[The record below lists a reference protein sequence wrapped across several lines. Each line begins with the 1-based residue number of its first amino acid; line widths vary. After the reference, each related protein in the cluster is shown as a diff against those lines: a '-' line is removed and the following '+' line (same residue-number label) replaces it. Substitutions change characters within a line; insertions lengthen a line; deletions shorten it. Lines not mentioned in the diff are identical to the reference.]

1 MQLNIDPFERGSP
14 MIAQTSM
21 LFRLEAVTAADVMAD
36 GPVSLRATAGVR
48 EALALFTDK
57 SYSAAPVIDEAGHPV
72 GVLSRSDLL
81 VHERE
86 HGVKIG
92 HSPAY
97 FFEQEV
103 RHGKKVPEGFEIE
116 DVDDCTVG
124 DLMTPAVFSVP
135 PETPVDKV
143 IAEMV
148 ALHVHRLFV
157 VDHSGTLVGVIST
170 MDILKRLRPTTAKD

>member
-1 MQLNIDPFERGSP
+1 MTPITATN
-14 MIAQTSM
+14 AATT
-21 LFRLEAVTAADVMAD
+21 FRLEALTAADLMALS
-36 GPVSLRATAGVR
+36 PVSLRARACVR

-57 SYSAAPVIDEAGHPV
+57 NYSAAPVIDEAGHPV

-86 HGVKIG
+86 HGLKIG

-97 FFEQEV
+97 HFENEV
-103 RHGKKVPEGFEIE
+103 RHGKRVPEDFEIE
-116 DVDDCTVG
+116 EVDDTTVG

-143 IAEMV
+143 ISEMV

-157 VDHSGTLVGVIST
+157 VDKTGTLIGVIST
-170 MDILKRLRPTTAKD
+170 MDILKRLRRA

>member
-1 MQLNIDPFERGSP
+1 
-14 MIAQTSM
+14 MIAATST
-21 LFRLEAVTAADVMAD
+21 LFRLEAATAADLMAD
-36 GPVSLRATAGVR
+36 SPVSLRASAGVR

-57 SYSAAPVIDEAGHPV
+57 SFSAAPVIDEAGHPV

-86 HGVKIG
+86 HGLKVG

-97 FFEQEV
+97 FYEQEA
-103 RHGKKVPEGFEIE
+103 RHGRSIPEGFEIE

-135 PETPVDKV
+135 PGTTIDKV

-157 VDHSGTLVGVIST
+157 VDNSGTLIGVIST
-170 MDILKRLRPTTAKD
+170 MDILRRLRPAEAAN

>member
-1 MQLNIDPFERGSP
+1 MTEIS
-14 MIAQTSM
+14 S
-21 LFRLEAVTAADVMAD
+21 LFRLEAATAADLMAD
-36 GPVSLRATAGVR
+36 SPVSLRSSAGVR

-57 SYSAAPVIDEAGHPV
+57 SIGAAPVIDEAGHPV

-92 HSPAY
+92 HSPAF

-103 RHGKKVPEGFEIE
+103 RHGKKVPEDFEIE
-116 DVDDCTVG
+116 NVDDCIVG
-124 DLMTPAVFSVP
+124 DLMTPAVFSVS
-135 PETPVDKV
+135 PETPIDKV

-170 MDILKRLRPTTAKD
+170 MDILKRLRPTTAKE

>member
-1 MQLNIDPFERGSP
+1 
-14 MIAQTSM
+14 MIAQTTM

-36 GPVSLRATAGVR
+36 GPVSLRASAGVR

-103 RHGKKVPEGFEIE
+103 RHGKKVPEDFEIE

-135 PETPVDKV
+135 PETPIDKV

-157 VDHSGTLVGVIST
+157 VDPSGTLIGVIST
-170 MDILKRLRPTTAKD
+170 MDILRRLRPTTAKD

>member
-1 MQLNIDPFERGSP
+1 MMTE
-14 MIAQTSM
+14 TSS
-21 LFRLEAVTAADVMAD
+21 LFRLEAATAADLMAD
-36 GPVSLRATAGVR
+36 SPVSLRSTAGVR

-86 HGVKIG
+86 HGLKVG
-92 HSPAY
+92 HSPAF

-103 RHGKKVPEGFEIE
+103 RHGKKVPEDFEIE
-116 DVDDCTVG
+116 EVDDCTVG
-124 DLMTPAVFSVP
+124 DLMTPAVFSVS
-135 PETPVDKV
+135 PETPIDKV

-157 VDHSGTLVGVIST
+157 VDNSGTLVGVIST
-170 MDILKRLRPTTAKD
+170 MDILKRLRPATHQ